1 MCILTITHKPNQ
13 QRFVIPSYD
22 IFPIL
27 PFTSILTCPVVTSST
42 RRVWPIHR
50 GCLHL
55 LGIWSHLYIFRGPCL
70 LCFEF
75 VFRYTGFWDCRQ
87 IVIFIFHWLNFNNK
101 RWATITTDNILSEV
115 IHVNKLIAYFR
126 TICNGFTYISAYL
139 FLYSVSLDT
148 LNQTAWFLVVI
159 LAIV

>member
-1 MCILTITHKPNQ
+1 MLYIYFHFNQPYSKHTMQINYLKKTKLDDSNSCFCLYSSISIVILLKMCILTITHKPNQ

-27 PFTSILTCPVVTSST
+27 TFTSILTCPVVTSST

-50 GCLHL
+50 GFLHL

-75 VFRYTGFWDCRQ
+75 VFRYTGFWDCRH

-101 RWATITTDNILSEV
+101 RWATITTDNI
-115 IHVNKLIAYFR
+115 
-126 TICNGFTYISAYL
+126 
-139 FLYSVSLDT
+139 
-148 LNQTAWFLVVI
+148 
-159 LAIV
+159 